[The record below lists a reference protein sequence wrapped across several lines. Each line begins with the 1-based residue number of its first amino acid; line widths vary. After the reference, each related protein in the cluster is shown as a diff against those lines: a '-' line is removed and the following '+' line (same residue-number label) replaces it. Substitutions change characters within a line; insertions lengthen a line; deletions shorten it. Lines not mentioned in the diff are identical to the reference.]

1 MQCQIFD
8 DWYAETRGLH
18 ERAVQMPTSAHVLT
32 FRDNKDAGMELLGTA
47 LTETEALGELVE
59 RYLTGEGEGG
69 REGGS
74 NGFPA
79 FLANVALGLYDD
91 RL

>member
-1 MQCQIFD
+1 
-8 DWYAETRGLH
+8 
-18 ERAVQMPTSAHVLT
+18 
-32 FRDNKDAGMELLGTA
+32 MELLGTN
-47 LTETEALGELVE
+47 LTESLLVGELVE